1 MKRRAA
7 SKTQQPETEMHLLM
21 PELTDDQ
28 WGSVGETAMML
39 VEIALGNRSGLDS
52 ALDLWDSMYEM
63 ATEERDNPYPESSS
77 FVSPIVAAECDEL
90 RARLVATI
98 LQDRLL
104 TVRGNDPQAAQYSH
118 IIEEFYCN
126 SVRDNGWDEVID
138 SAIMLSILNGTAVG
152 EALWDMT
159 THSELVV
166 VDETDPATGQ
176 TSKVKKWVKYVDF
189 SGVRWNAVELRDFV
203 LYPAHA
209 PSIQKADL
217 VARKLYMSEHELRAM
232 QEAGVFPEERVNM
245 AVAFNNAAEGDQ
257 SWDRQGNAT
266 YTAAGRINVVDT
278 SVAPPV
284 GMKMAVG
291 PTQVWR
297 IHTNLLDLDGDG
309 FPEENILW
317 VQDRSRRLIGFAPF
331 EYPGGRP
338 FKPLSLIRRPNRF
351 LGIGFPERLKPIQD
365 EIDSI
370 HNGRLQW
377 LDMCTNPDRYKVEGV
392 RTDDETR
399 RQGPQKE
406 WIVPQGPN
414 DVGFIKLG
422 DSPPSADQE
431 ESRLLQY
438 AAKITGA
445 PQASSL
451 ASSSGSGGKVSARAA
466 QSITAIQQMQ
476 TNMSLQNIRKWICE
490 MVEYSHGL
498 NIKYGP
504 SQMEVVANSNGGPRK
519 LIIPKELFA
528 LDYKFGVVG
537 QGGPLDKETRRQDIL
552 LLVRLIDQ
560 SPTLSAFVKGNPQHM
575 WTISR
580 MVLETFDIPEVTAI
594 IGTMEEGVQH
604 FEAQAK
610 AQAEQEQQQML
621 MQLMSHSKIGPKGA
635 PSGGQAQPPGGA
647 Q

>member
-7 SKTQQPETEMHLLM
+7 TKTQQPEADIRLPM
-21 PELTDDQ
+21 PELSSDQ
-28 WGSVGETAMML
+28 WDTVGETAMQL
-39 VEIALGNRSGLDS
+39 VELGLGNRSGLDA

-63 ATEERDNPYPESSS
+63 AVEERDNPYPESSN

-90 RARLVATI
+90 RARLTATI
-98 LQDRLL
+98 LQDRLF

-118 IIEEFYCN
+118 LVEEWYCN
-126 SVRDNGWDEVID
+126 KVHDNGWDQAID
-138 SAIMLSILNGTAVG
+138 DAIMLSILNGTCIG
-152 EALWDMT
+152 EVIWDT
-159 THSELVV
+159 STHSELVV
-166 VDETDPATGQ
+166 VDETDEATGQ
-176 TSKVKKWVKYVDF
+176 VHKAKKWVKYVDF
-189 SGVRWNAVELRDFV
+189 TGVRWNAVELRDFV

-209 PSIQKADL
+209 PSIEKADL
-217 VARKLYMSEHELRAM
+217 VARKLYMSEHDMRAM
-232 QEAGVFPEERVNM
+232 QAAGVFPKERVDM
-245 AVAFNNAAEGDQ
+245 VVAYSNSAQGDQ

-266 YTAAGRINVVDT
+266 YTMAGRINVVDT
-278 SVAPPV
+278 SIAPPV
-284 GMKMAVG
+284 GMTMAIG

-309 FPEENILW
+309 IPEENILW

-338 FKPLSLIRRPNRF
+338 FKALSLIARPNRF
-351 LGIGFPERLKPIQD
+351 YGIGFPERLKPIQD
-365 EIDSI
+365 EVDSI
-370 HNGRLQW
+370 HNARLQW
-377 LDMCTNPDRYKVEGV
+377 LDMCLNPDRYKTENV

-406 WIVPQGPN
+406 WIVPNGPQ
-414 DVGFIKLG
+414 DVGFVKLG
-422 DSPPSADQE
+422 DPPPSADQE

-438 AAKITGA
+438 AAKVTGA

-451 ASSSGSGGKVSARAA
+451 AASAQSGGRVSARAA
-466 QSITAIQQMQ
+466 QSISAIQQMQ
-476 TNMSLQNIRKWICE
+476 TNMSLQRIRFWARA

-504 SQMEVVANSNGGPRK
+504 DQMEVVANSGGNPRK
-519 LIIPKELFA
+519 MIIPKELFF
-528 LDYKFGVVG
+528 LDFTFGVVG
-537 QGGPLDKETRRQDIL
+537 QGGPLDKESRRQDIL

-594 IGTMEEGVQH
+594 IGTMEEGVEH
-604 FEAQAK
+604 FEEQAK
-610 AQAEQEQQQML
+610 AQEQQQQQQML
-621 MQLMSHSKIGPKGA
+621 LQLMSHSKIGPKGV
-635 PSGGQAQPPGGA
+635 PSGPAKPQGGA
-647 Q
+647 